1 MVTSCRKLVDAD
13 QRYNEIVHQMHAAD
27 AEFKEVLT
35 QYDLE
40 FEEKGQQMSEKL
52 HKVCTHASVAGD
64 GLQRVF
70 SEPLPS

>member
-1 MVTSCRKLVDAD
+1 MEAD
-13 QRYNEIVHQMHAAD
+13 QRYSEVVHQMHAAD

-52 HKVCTHASVAGD
+52 HKVVNC
-64 GLQRVF
+64 LQKVL
-70 SEPLPS
+70 SERLSLCVD

>member
-1 MVTSCRKLVDAD
+1 MQLTVAVTWCRKLVDAD
-13 QRYNEIVHQMHAAD
+13 QRYNDVVHQMHAAD

-52 HKVCTHASVAGD
+52 HKVRFGI
-64 GLQRVF
+64 LK
-70 SEPLPS
+70 L